1 MVTVLCV
8 SCGYSDTFSTG
19 KISLSC
25 INKTHAYNHTQQA
38 FKMVENASPNGK
50 QYLSDESTK

>member
-8 SCGYSDTFSTG
+8 SCGYSDPFSTG
-19 KISLSC
+19 KMSLSC
-25 INKTHAYNHTQQA
+25 VNKKHTYNHTQQA
-38 FKMVENASPNGK
+38 IKMVEDASSNGQ